1 MRQNLLNQEIESS
14 VYIPSPPLP
23 PPPNSA
29 SEDGVV
35 PSSLN
40 SKLFE
45 NNFFVKKIAFQKPSQ
60 RHHFSLCDLILRYSF
75 YFNSFGVIASKN
87 ITFVSAPTS
96 GEHIQLL
103 FSLTL

>member
-1 MRQNLLNQEIESS
+1 MRQNLLNQEIGSS

-45 NNFFVKKIAFQKPSQ
+45 NNFFVKK
-60 RHHFSLCDLILRYSF
+60 
-75 YFNSFGVIASKN
+75 
-87 ITFVSAPTS
+87 
-96 GEHIQLL
+96 
-103 FSLTL
+103 